1 MKKKLIGYR
10 EALTLTLDN
19 ISPMGD
25 ETVALAQCTDRV
37 VAEDLCARVDSP
49 SVDASLKDGYAVRS
63 REIGKATPDKGV
75 RLQVVGLSAAGEP
88 ADTVVT
94 AGTTIRI
101 LTGAKVPAGA
111 DAVLAEEFTTGDADT
126 ITAFNHAE
134 PGRNILHRGSDV
146 RVGELIT
153 RRGSRLAPGMIGI
166 LAAAGY
172 GHLPVFRRPKIA
184 IIATGDE
191 VVVPGQPL
199 PDGKLY
205 ASNLATLNAWCLR
218 YGMVTSLAIV
228 SDQPGI
234 ITAKLTEAVATHD
247 AVLTS
252 GGAWT
257 GDRDFVARTLDTL
270 GWRQHFHR
278 IRIGPGKAVGFGVLK
293 EKPIFLLPGGPP
305 SNLLAF
311 LQIALP
317 GLLKLGGYQRKS
329 LPETLVK
336 LTAPI
341 TGRHADWTHFVFGA
355 FRPGDGHTVFEP
367 LKLVSRLKSMARAD
381 GVIAIPEG
389 ENTLPAGAVIP
400 AQCLV

>member
-1 MKKKLIGYR
+1 MKKQLIGYQ
-10 EALTLTLDN
+10 EALALTLDA
-19 ISPMGD
+19 ISSIGN

-49 SVDASLKDGYAVRS
+49 SVDASLKDGYAVCS
-63 REIGKATPDKGV
+63 REIENARPGNGV
-75 RLQVVGLSAAGEP
+75 CLRVVGVSAAGEP
-88 ADTVVT
+88 ANAIVT

-101 LTGAKVPAGA
+101 LTGAKVPSGA
-111 DAVLAEEFTTGDADT
+111 NAVLAEEFVRCDTDT

-134 PGRNILHRGSDV
+134 PGRNILQQGADV
-146 RVGELIT
+146 RVGELISS
-153 RRGSRLAPGMIGI
+153 RGSRLTPGMIGI

-172 GHLPVFRRPKIA
+172 GHLPVYRRPKIA

-218 YGMVTSLAIV
+218 YGMATSLAIV
-228 SDQPGI
+228 SDQPDI
-234 ITAKLTEAVATHD
+234 ITENLAEAVATHD

-257 GDRDFVARTLDTL
+257 GDRDFVAKTLDTL
-270 GWRQHFHR
+270 GWRQLFHR
-278 IRIGPGKAVGFGVLK
+278 IRIGPGKAVGLGLLK
-293 EKPIFLLPGGPP
+293 DKPIFLLPGGPP

-317 GLLKLGGYQRKS
+317 GLLKLGGYKRKS
-329 LPETLVK
+329 LPETIVK
-336 LTAPI
+336 LTEPI
-341 TGRHADWTHFVFGA
+341 TGRHADWTHFVFGS
-355 FRPGDGHTVFEP
+355 FRPGDGVTVFEP

-381 GVIAIPEG
+381 GVIRIPEG
-389 ENTLPAGAVIP
+389 ENTLLAGALIP
-400 AQCLV
+400 AQRLV